1 MICLDHNSF
10 FIEVWMLKRQ
20 HHCLHTG
27 DLSLFNWSINLP
39 HFLLNRISYN
49 IMYRQ
54 ERLTLGKYYLWR
66 KILNYYEHFG
76 QVFFSMALINT
87 NLAVVQIMTWID
99 LVRCHY
105 LNQWWTSLRVYVT
118 RCRRVN
124 PLLFL
129 RVGRKVMRSIGII
142 AVLHR

>member
-1 MICLDHNSF
+1 MCLNHNSF
-10 FIEVWMLKRQ
+10 FIEVSMLKRHNTIACTQ
-20 HHCLHTG
+20 EICLFLI
-27 DLSLFNWSINLP
+27 DPSIY
-39 HFLLNRISYN
+39 HISFLNRISYY

-54 ERLTLGKYYLWR
+54 EILTLGKYYLWR
-66 KILNYYEHFG
+66 KIVNYYEHFG
-76 QVFFSMALINT
+76 QVFFSMALTNT
-87 NLAVVQIMTWID
+87 NLAVVQIMTWVD

-124 PLLFL
+124 PLLLL
-129 RVGRKVMRSIGII
+129 RVGQKVMRSIGII